1 MEDNSKPEKGSLF
14 YQMVGEENDKEAESL
29 GSSRPR
35 WHWPKILQELENE
48 LVDGLTMLLSE
59 SFSSSKVP
67 DNLGDGNV
75 TPSFRRELSGT
86 P

>member
-1 MEDNSKPEKGSLF
+1 
-14 YQMVGEENDKEAESL
+14 MVGEENDKEAESL
-29 GSSRPR
+29 ASSRPR

-48 LVDGLTMLLSE
+48 LVDGLLSE

-75 TPSFRRELSGT
+75 TPSFRREPSGT